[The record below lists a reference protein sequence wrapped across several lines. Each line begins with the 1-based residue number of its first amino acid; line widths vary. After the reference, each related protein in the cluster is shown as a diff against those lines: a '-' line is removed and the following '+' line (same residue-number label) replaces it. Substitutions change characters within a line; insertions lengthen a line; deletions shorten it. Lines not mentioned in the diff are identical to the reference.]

1 VRPARPDVGPARP
14 DVGPVQQDVEPVRV
28 AQRRR
33 EPVAPRE
40 EAREAARVDGP
51 SSPDRGRWRL

>member
-1 VRPARPDVGPARP
+1 VRPARP

-40 EAREAARVDGP
+40 EARVDGP